1 MALTERRIRYETL
14 IRWHEDGS
22 IGAHQV
28 DLDQMLRDGVVI
40 SSTLTTTMPLGT
52 ADYPGV
58 TPLSDIL
65 GEAAT
70 AALARVGVL
79 EQALGEV
86 NSLAQQQSEQ
96 LSQVRGELGT
106 TQADL
111 ATAQQTIADLQAQ
124 VAERLSAEES
134 AVEVAEEVQAV
145 G

>member
-22 IGAHQV
+22 VGAHQV

-58 TPLSDIL
+58 TPLSEIL

-70 AALARVGVL
+70 VALSRVGVL

-86 NSLAQQQSEQ
+86 NSLAQQKSEQ
-96 LSQVRGELGT
+96 LSQVRGEMDT
-106 TQADL
+106 KQAEL
-111 ATAQQTIADLQAQ
+111 ATAQQTIADLQSQLAQ
-124 VAERLSAEES
+124 GRATDEARA
-134 AVEVAEEVQAV
+134 EVAAEPDPAT
-145 G
+145 

>member
-52 ADYPGV
+52 ANYPGV

-65 GEAAT
+65 GEAANT
-70 AALARVGVL
+70 ALARVDVL

-86 NSLAQQQSEQ
+86 NSLAQQQLEQ
-96 LSQVRGELGT
+96 LIHIRGELGT
-106 TQADL
+106 AQADY
-111 ATAQQTIADLQAQ
+111 TNAQETIADLRAQ
-124 VAERLSAEES
+124 LEFSAF
-134 AVEVAEEVQAV
+134 VDT
-145 G
+145 

>member
-40 SSTLTTTMPLGT
+40 SSTLTTIMPLGT

-65 GEAAT
+65 SEAAA

-86 NSLAQQQSEQ
+86 NSLAQQQSDQ
-96 LSQVRGELGT
+96 LTQVRGELGAVQT
-106 TQADL
+106 DL
-111 ATAQQTIADLQAQ
+111 AVARQTIADLQVLLAEAHDLEEAPAET
-124 VAERLSAEES
+124 VAESAP
-134 AVEVAEEVQAV
+134 V
-145 G
+145 

>member
-1 MALTERRIRYETL
+1 MSPVYTRR
-14 IRWHEDGS
+14 HEDGS

-28 DLDQMLRDGVVI
+28 DLDQMLRNSVVI

-70 AALARVGVL
+70 AALSRLGVR

-96 LSQVRGELGT
+96 LSQVRGELDT

-124 VAERLSAEES
+124 LAERRSAEES
-134 AVEVAEEVQAV
+134 AVELAEEVQAV

>member
-65 GEAAT
+65 GEAAS
-70 AALARVGVL
+70 AALARVGLL

-86 NSLAQQQSEQ
+86 NSLAQQQLEQ
-96 LSQVRGELGT
+96 LSQVRSELDT
-106 TQADL
+106 AQADL
-111 ATAQQTIADLQAQ
+111 STAQQTVADLQVQLAQ
-124 VAERLSAEES
+124 GRAAEE
-134 AVEVAEEVQAV
+134 APGEVIAASEPTA
-145 G
+145 